1 MSFLTPV
8 PGQKLAAEYLNALDP
23 PRQVRLRVG
32 GHSKGGNLACY
43 GALHAQ
49 EQVQDRIVHIY
60 DNDGP
65 GFESTAEYSKAAG
78 RIAGRITKIVPQ
90 YSIIGFLMEN
100 TGNYRIVKSSGVRV
114 MQHDAT
120 TWQVMGTDFEYAD
133 DLDENAKIWNA
144 AINKWCYSYDRS
156 ERQKFV
162 DSVFELVTAM
172 AFKYFAEKDVDIAV
186 IETGMG
192 GRLDCTN
199 IITPALSIITN
210 IGLDHTQFLGSTL
223 EQIAMEKAG
232 IIKPHTPVV
241 IGEATEETRQIFEV
255 MAAEVAAPI
264 TFAEDAP
271 EIIGCSS
278 SSNGLT
284 YNTLHDGVL
293 EGELAG
299 SYQEKNAN
307 TILCAIRRLEEIG
320 LMYPFPTTFG
330 EPCKNREIREGFK
343 QVCDLTG
350 LKGRWQKVKEH
361 PLTICDTGHNVPG
374 WTYLSEQLKA
384 VPCNHLHIVFGMVD
398 DKDIQ
403 GVLSLLPKDA
413 TYYYTKANNKR
424 AVSEGVL
431 KLYGTEFGLQGDTYP
446 DVASAYEA
454 AKKTATEKDFV
465 FIGGSS
471 YVVAEF
477 LKNCI

>member
-1 MSFLTPV
+1 MTY
-8 PGQKLAAEYLNALDP
+8 QETCEYLYNQLPMFEQQGASGYKEGLENSVKLDEHFRHP
-23 PRQVRLRVG
+23 HRKYRTI
-32 GHSKGGNLACY
+32 H
-43 GALHAQ
+43 
-49 EQVQDRIVHIY
+49 
-60 DNDGP
+60 
-65 GFESTAEYSKAAG
+65 
-78 RIAGRITKIVPQ
+78 IAGTNGKGSCAHTISAILQMCGYKVGLYTSPHLV
-90 YSIIGFLMEN
+90 
-100 TGNYRIVKSSGVRV
+100 
-114 MQHDAT
+114 
-120 TWQVMGTDFEYAD
+120 DF
-133 DLDENAKIWNA
+133 
-144 AINKWCYSYDRS
+144 S
-156 ERQKFV
+156 ERIRINGRPIPEEYVIDFV
-162 DSVFELVTAM
+162 ENEKSFFEPLKPTFFELVTAM
-172 AFKYFAEKDVDIAV
+172 AFKYFAEKEVDIAV

-199 IITPALSIITN
+199 IITPALSVITN
-210 IGLDHTQFLGSTL
+210 IGLDHTQFLGTTL

-232 IIKPHTPVV
+232 IIKPHVPVV
-241 IGEATEETRQIFEV
+241 IGETTEETRQIFEV

-264 TFAEDAP
+264 TYAEDTP
-271 EIIGCSS
+271 EVVGCTPTT
-278 SSNGLT
+278 NGMLYHT
-284 YNTLHDGVL
+284 VHDGVL

-299 SYQEKNAN
+299 SYQEKNTN
-307 TILCAIRRLEEIG
+307 TILCAIRKLEEIG
-320 LMYPFPTTFG
+320 LMYPVTTMPD

-343 QVCDLTG
+343 NVCDLTG
-350 LKGRWQKVKEH
+350 LMGRWQKVKER

-374 WTYLSEQLKA
+374 WTYLSEQLKT
-384 VPCNHLHIVFGMVD
+384 VPCRHRHIVFGMVD

-413 TYYYTKANNKR
+413 TYYFTKANNKR

-454 AKKTATEKDFV
+454 AKKAATEKDFV

>member
-1 MSFLTPV
+1 MTY
-8 PGQKLAAEYLNALDP
+8 QETCEYLYNQLPMFEQQGASGYKEGLENSLKLDDHFKHP
-23 PRQVRLRVG
+23 HRKYRTI
-32 GHSKGGNLACY
+32 H
-43 GALHAQ
+43 
-49 EQVQDRIVHIY
+49 
-60 DNDGP
+60 
-65 GFESTAEYSKAAG
+65 
-78 RIAGRITKIVPQ
+78 IAGTNGKGSCAHTLSAILQMCGYKVGLYTSPHLV
-90 YSIIGFLMEN
+90 
-100 TGNYRIVKSSGVRV
+100 
-114 MQHDAT
+114 
-120 TWQVMGTDFEYAD
+120 DF
-133 DLDENAKIWNA
+133 
-144 AINKWCYSYDRS
+144 S
-156 ERQKFV
+156 ERIRINGKPIPEEYVIDFV
-162 DSVFELVTAM
+162 QQEKSFFEPLKPTFFELVTAM

-307 TILCAIRRLEEIG
+307 TILCAIRRLEE
-320 LMYPFPTTFG
+320 
-330 EPCKNREIREGFK
+330 
-343 QVCDLTG
+343 
-350 LKGRWQKVKEH
+350 
-361 PLTICDTGHNVPG
+361 
-374 WTYLSEQLKA
+374 
-384 VPCNHLHIVFGMVD
+384 
-398 DKDIQ
+398 
-403 GVLSLLPKDA
+403 SLRPD
-413 TYYYTKANNKR
+413 R
-424 AVSEGVL
+424 SEG
-431 KLYGTEFGLQGDTYP
+431 
-446 DVASAYEA
+446 AM
-454 AKKTATEKDFV
+454 AKGKRTSVDH
-465 FIGGSS
+465 
-471 YVVAEF
+471 
-477 LKNCI
+477 L